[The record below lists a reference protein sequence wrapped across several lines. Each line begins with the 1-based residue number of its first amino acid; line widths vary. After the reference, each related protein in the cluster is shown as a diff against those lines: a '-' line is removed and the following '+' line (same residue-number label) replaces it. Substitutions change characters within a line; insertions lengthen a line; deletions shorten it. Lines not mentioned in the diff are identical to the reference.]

1 MKFLAQK
8 KWTKKNKWNETI
20 KELRMKIKTKFNEVE
35 TGKQL
40 IYKYRK
46 QVKDGMLLSARTLI
60 LKRLNNKL
68 FRGGKYC

>member
-8 KWTKKNKWNETI
+8 KWTKKNKWNETR
-20 KELRMKIKTKFNEVE
+20 KELRMKIKPKFNKVE

-46 QVKDGMLLSARTLI
+46 LY
-60 LKRLNNKL
+60 
-68 FRGGKYC
+68 FW